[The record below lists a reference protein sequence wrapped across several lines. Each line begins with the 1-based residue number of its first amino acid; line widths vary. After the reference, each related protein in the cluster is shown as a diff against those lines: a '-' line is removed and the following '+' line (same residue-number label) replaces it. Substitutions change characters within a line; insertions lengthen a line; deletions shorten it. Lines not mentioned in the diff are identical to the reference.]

1 MIFAVTDKVNVH
13 LTIKMQQSPHGD
25 SGRRP
30 VEVSPIRS
38 DPSINPL
45 VQLESALQVEL
56 ARRAAEVLSLKV
68 ALILVKNSI
77 PDNGSSEQLLHR
89 FLGIASP
96 RLYRVEK
103 DSRGQWQIASV
114 RCDESRV
121 TILLQLAKNCSD
133 TTILDPAIGLALNE
147 VKASIAALPIQQ
159 ETKGKKP
166 NLDFLQSSKTR
177 VEGSTVEER
186 VRARALLKEEVEQ
199 QYKSEEK
206 GNESKEKEKW
216 CVKISDVLQTY
227 ASSTVRR
234 QAKFHPTQ
242 KCCMT
247 LMDAVVR
254 VQGQVSLTKRQI
266 VDYMLQIAVILP
278 EWIVMDVKSSEKASK
293 TTSVWLTPSLYP
305 SIRYKLTNDAAPAK
319 PLFTN
324 ASTLLTTP
332 KSVLQTVASD
342 KASPSEPLE
351 KKPVEKIVP
360 STSKRASPEPTDP
373 VPRKKQRT
381 ELRINSNLIW
391 TDADYDGGEAI
402 PLTFFDSP
410 RGLKRLF
417 DQMNAGRRI

>member
-1 MIFAVTDKVNVH
+1 
-13 LTIKMQQSPHGD
+13 MQQSFNKDG
-25 SGRRP
+25 GLRP

-45 VQLESALQVEL
+45 VQVESVLQVEL
-56 ARRAAEVLSLKV
+56 VRRSAEALPLKV
-68 ALILVKNSI
+68 ALTLVKNSI
-77 PDNGSSEQLLHR
+77 LDNGMSEQLLHR
-89 FLGIASP
+89 FLHIASP
-96 RLYRVEK
+96 RLYRVTK
-103 DSRGQWQIASV
+103 DSRGQWQVTSV
-114 RCDESRV
+114 KCDESRV
-121 TILLQLAKNCSD
+121 AILLQLAKDCPD
-133 TTILDPAIGLALNE
+133 TTTLDPVIGQALVQAQASLAAI
-147 VKASIAALPIQQ
+147 PIQP
-159 ETKGKKP
+159 ETNVKKP
-166 NLDFLQSSKTR
+166 INLDLLQPSQTR

-216 CVKISDVLQTY
+216 CVRIADILQTY

-247 LMDAVVR
+247 LMDALVR

-266 VDYMLQIAVILP
+266 VDYMLEIAAILP
-278 EWIVMDVKSSEKASK
+278 EWLVMDVTSSEKVSK
-293 TTSVWLTPSLYP
+293 TASVWLTPSLYP
-305 SIRYKLTNDAAPAK
+305 SVRHKLTNDAAPQK
-319 PLFTN
+319 PLFTKPQ
-324 ASTLLTTP
+324 APLTAT
-332 KSVLQTVASD
+332 KSVLETPQNE
-342 KASPSEPLE
+342 SPSETVARKPLE
-351 KKPVEKIVP
+351 
-360 STSKRASPEPTDP
+360 TTTAAAATKRASPELTDSGP
-373 VPRKKQRT
+373 HKKQRT
-381 ELRINSNLIW
+381 ELRINPNLIW